1 MKNIILIGMMGS
13 GKTTIG
19 KVLADKMH
27 YKHLDTDDL
36 IVSMNGFSINDI
48 FKTAGETK
56 FRELES
62 LVIDKII
69 SLNSVVIS
77 TGGGIIL
84 NPENVRKLK
93 SMGKIVYL
101 KGSVEQLEKNL
112 QGSEDTRPLLK
123 THSLDAILMVRNSL
137 YEQAADWTIDIDQ
150 KSVEEIVTSV
160 LKKCDEF

>member
-1 MKNIILIGMMGS
+1 MKNLILIGMMGS

-19 KVLADKMH
+19 KVLAEKMH

-48 FKTAGETK
+48 FNTAGEAK

-84 NPENVRKLK
+84 NPENVQKLK
-93 SMGKIVYL
+93 SMGTIIYL

-112 QGSEDTRPLLK
+112 EGTLDTRPLLK

-137 YEQAADWTIDIDQ
+137 YEQAADWTIEIDHQ
-150 KSVEEIVTSV
+150 SVEDIVTSV